1 MPSGPGMIRTE
12 RKVVEILRIL
22 KDHQDPIGAKRLSE
36 LMAERGFVL
45 SDRAVQYYL
54 RYLDEMGFTS
64 KVGNHGRVLTERGRS
79 ETEKA
84 LVDDRMGFIISKL
97 ERLAFRSTFDPGT
110 MTGDVAYNLTIVPE
124 DRLEEARK
132 AFDAVI
138 GAGCGFF
145 SHYRVVDR
153 HPQMPSGC
161 AGIMTVCSI
170 TMDGVFQHHGIPVR
184 VAYGGTLRVREGE
197 ATEFVDLIGYRG
209 TTIDPL
215 ALFISSGLT
224 SIGSLIATGTGVG
237 LANIRQV
244 PGSARAKVTEL
255 IGSMQDAGFVF
266 PVTMGIEV
274 FNAPPDPYRLSI
286 VAFSGMNMAGYC
298 RELGIPAS
306 TEIGAGNVPFA
317 RVVDGG

>member
-22 KDHQDPIGAKRLSE
+22 KEHQEPVGAKRLSE

-54 RYLDEMGFTS
+54 RYLDEMGFTN

-79 ETEKA
+79 ETDKA
-84 LVDDRMGFIISKL
+84 LVDDRTGFIISKL
-97 ERLAFRSTFDPGT
+97 ERLAFRSTFNPRT
-110 MTGDVAYNLTIVPE
+110 MTGDVAYNLTVVPE
-124 DRLEEARK
+124 ERLDDVRS

-153 HPQMPSGC
+153 HPRVPSGSV
-161 AGIMTVCSI
+161 GIMTVCSI
-170 TMDGVFQHHGIPVR
+170 TMDGVFQHHGIPVH
-184 VAYGGTLRVREGE
+184 VAYGGTLRVRDGT
-197 ATEFVDLIGYRG
+197 ASEFADLIGYRG

-224 SIGSLIATGTGVG
+224 SIGSLISTGTGVG

-244 PGSARAKVTEL
+244 PGSAEAQVKDL
-255 IGSMQDAGFVF
+255 IGSMQRAGFVF
-266 PVTMGIEV
+266 PVTMGLEV
-274 FNAPPDPYRLSI
+274 FNAPPDPFRLSI

-298 RELGIPAS
+298 NELGIPLE
-306 TEIGAGNVPFA
+306 TEIGAGNIPYA
-317 RVVDGG
+317 RIVDEG